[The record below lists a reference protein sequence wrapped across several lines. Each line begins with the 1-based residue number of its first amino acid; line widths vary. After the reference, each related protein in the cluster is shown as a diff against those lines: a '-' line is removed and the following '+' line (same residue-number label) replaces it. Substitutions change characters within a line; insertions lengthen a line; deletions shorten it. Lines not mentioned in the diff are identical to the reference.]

1 ADLYFRINVVSIF
14 LPPLRERRDD
24 IPPLLEHFLEKF
36 NQENKRKLAIS
47 EDAMESIVNCGWPGN
62 VRELENCVE
71 RMATMTRGNL
81 IRRADLLCQKGLC
94 FSSALRNYGATHP
107 SIPILAEAEHQTEMP
122 TRAAATDVPAP
133 QDEAELLTER
143 ERLMWAMEKSG
154 WVQAKAARLLDLTPR
169 QMGYALKKYDIDIKR
184 F

>member
-1 ADLYFRINVVSIF
+1 
-14 LPPLRERRDD
+14 LPPLRERRED
-24 IPPLLEHFLEKF
+24 IPPLLEHFLDKF

-47 EDAMESIVNCGWPGN
+47 EDAMDSIVHCGWPGN

-71 RMATMTRGNL
+71 RMATMTKGNL
-81 IRRADLLCQKGLC
+81 IRRSDLLCQKGMC
-94 FSSALRNYGATHP
+94 FSAALKNYGASHP
-107 SIPILAEAEHQTEMP
+107 SIPLLSEAEHRPEMP
-122 TRAAATDVPAP
+122 SRAAVAAAP
-133 QDEAELLTER
+133 MAQDEAEPLAER

-169 QMGYALKKYDIDIKR
+169 QMGYALKKYNIDIKR